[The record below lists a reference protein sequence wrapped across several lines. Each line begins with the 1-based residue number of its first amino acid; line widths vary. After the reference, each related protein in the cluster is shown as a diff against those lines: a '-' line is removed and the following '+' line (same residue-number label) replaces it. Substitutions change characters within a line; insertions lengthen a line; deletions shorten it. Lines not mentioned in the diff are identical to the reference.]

1 MLIYII
7 LYVIALIQ
15 QLYGIEHE
23 KPESVSLSV
32 RITTWFSVVEQ
43 LSSVE
48 LASDKIFLL
57 EGRKNVIKVIV

>member
-15 QLYGIEHE
+15 QLYSIEHE

-32 RITTWFSVVEQ
+32 RITTWFSVAEQ
-43 LSSVE
+43 LSSME
-48 LASDKIFLL
+48 LASDKKYFY
-57 EGRKNVIKVIV
+57 